1 MTIGLMAFLNL
12 SIEKASHRLW
22 PLRVWR
28 HLPEAVS
35 QTLTVRS
42 YDADA
47 SRLSSCEKAT
57 DQTRP
62 LWPSSVWR
70 HELQSSC
77 IAGFVIIHSGSS
89 CLNSSLIRLRAGLN
103 TSADVYTWR
112 GVFSITHL
120 W

>member
-1 MTIGLMAFLNL
+1 MIRRPQRSARFPYTTLFRSIL
-12 SIEKASHRLW
+12 SGPVLPSS
-22 PLRVWR
+22 VWR

-57 DQTRP
+57 DMTEP

-70 HELQSSC
+70 HLLEASCLAVLVITYSASACFLSSC
-77 IAGFVIIHSGSS
+77 EKPTDVLHP
-89 CLNSSLIRLRAGLN
+89 RAA
-103 TSADVYTWR
+103 SYVWR
-112 GVFSITHL
+112 R
-120 W
+120 